1 MRFTSGLS
9 AVQGSGSA
17 RDVPGAHG
25 ALVLERAT
33 ISSDLREVMSMPAAG
48 GLRQSWTAKLRG
60 NALAAIAVVVCSM
73 LAGALYTLAMGE
85 DVNWDWQNYHEYNVW
100 AVLNGRYGVDVVP
113 PGFQTYFNPIVY
125 FPVYYLRH
133 VVPAPYGLM
142 IIGAVHGLNLALIC
156 LFARLVLRQA
166 ATIASIAAAVA
177 IAASG
182 PMTLSE
188 VGTSFSDVLLAL
200 PVIGGCLLI
209 LAADRRPAICILLA
223 GFLIGAAVGL
233 KLTNVVYAIG
243 AATAVLISARPLR
256 AIALLGA
263 GGVVGAALTG
273 GEWCLITWR
282 DTGNPIFPLFN
293 ALFQSSEV
301 AGVNLMDAQFM
312 PHGVVDALA
321 YPFYWLIG
329 EHRGAEHPFRDA
341 RFAIVTVLL
350 ARGLW
355 VRARRNS
362 AILARPDMQLVVLF
376 AVSYLAWLGLFSIQ
390 RYAVVLELLCGP
402 LIVLLLA
409 RLAASAGPAW
419 LAASPR
425 PLTTLTLVLAAA
437 IAAWSEP
444 ADWWHRPWSDVYRPK
459 IAHELAQPAT
469 YFILGKPLAYIAPQL
484 PSQSRFYLLADIAV
498 PIVPGGIFDQRIRA
512 GLKAPLPGGVR
523 ELHMRGDP
531 DRSALLNRYALTIDR
546 SRPCVTIEGA
556 RPGTILESCP
566 LIARTAN

>member
-1 MRFTSGLS
+1 
-9 AVQGSGSA
+9 
-17 RDVPGAHG
+17 
-25 ALVLERAT
+25 
-33 ISSDLREVMSMPAAG
+33 MSIPAAG
-48 GLRQSWTAKLRG
+48 RLRQSWSAKPRG
-60 NALAAIAVVVCSM
+60 KALAAIAIVVCSM

-100 AVLNGRYGVDVVP
+100 AVLNGRYGVDAIP

-125 FPVYYLRH
+125 FPVYYLRQ
-133 VVPAPYGLM
+133 VLPSPYGLM
-142 IIGAVHGLNLALIC
+142 IIGAIHGLNLALIC

-209 LAADRRPAICILLA
+209 LTTDRQPAIRYLLA
-223 GFLIGAAVGL
+223 GLLIGAAVGL

-243 AATAVLISARPLR
+243 AAAAVLASTRPLR
-256 AIALLGA
+256 AITLLGA
-263 GGVVGAALTG
+263 GGIIGAALTG
-273 GEWCLITWR
+273 GGWCLITWR

-301 AGVNLMDAQFM
+301 AAVNLMDAQFM
-312 PHGVVDALA
+312 PHGVLDALA

-329 EHRGAEHPFRDA
+329 DHRGAEHPFRDA
-341 RFAIVTVLL
+341 RFAVVTVLL
-350 ARGLW
+350 ALGLW
-355 VRARRNS
+355 ARKTRKR
-362 AILARPDMQLVVLF
+362 AILTRRDAQLVVLF

-409 RLAASAGPAW
+409 RLAASTGPTW
-419 LAASPR
+419 LTASPR
-425 PLTTLTLVLAAA
+425 PLSVLTLTVAAA
-437 IAAWSEP
+437 IAAWSQP

-459 IAHELAQPAT
+459 IANELDQPAT

-523 ELHMRGDP
+523 ELHMRGEP
-531 DRSALLNRYALTIDR
+531 DRNALLDRYALTIDR
-546 SRPCVTIEGA
+546 SRPCVAIEGA

-566 LIARTAN
+566 LIARAAAH